1 MFAHNISADKS
12 VIGGK
17 TRRLVWAFLPGGI
30 REHFLAFAPGAPE
43 ANAKKCSR
51 ISVARRGGPFGFFPL

>member
-1 MFAHNISADKS
+1 MLAHNISADKS

-43 ANAKKCSR
+43 GNAEKCPR
-51 ISVARRGGPFGFFPL
+51 ISPRRTAQ